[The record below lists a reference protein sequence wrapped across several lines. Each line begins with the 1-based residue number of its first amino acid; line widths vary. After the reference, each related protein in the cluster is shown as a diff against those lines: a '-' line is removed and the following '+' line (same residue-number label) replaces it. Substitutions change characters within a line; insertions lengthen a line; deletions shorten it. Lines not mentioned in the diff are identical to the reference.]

1 MSEFMISG
9 VTSGLMPAMALR
21 GLTVFPG
28 MSVNFDVERLIS
40 LNALNAAKDDD
51 RKIFFVTQKD
61 IAVEMPTHND
71 LYNVGVVCNIRQ
83 LLKIPGGGV
92 KVLVEG
98 LYRAEVVTIG
108 MDKNAF
114 YAEVSQVDMPEE
126 QVRGARAAA
135 LVNKAFDLFG
145 E

>member
-1 MSEFMISG
+1 MSEFTFSGNISKA
-9 VTSGLMPAMALR
+9 MPAMALR

-28 MSVNFDVERLIS
+28 MSVNFDVERLVS
-40 LNALNAAKDDD
+40 LNALNAAMEED
-51 RKIFFVTQKD
+51 RKIFLVTQKD
-61 IAVEMPTHND
+61 ITVEMPSFGD

-98 LYRAEVVTIG
+98 LYRAEVISIG

-114 YAEVSQVDMPEE
+114 VADFQEHSEKE
-126 QVRGARAAA
+126 GR
-135 LVNKAFDLFG
+135 
-145 E
+145 